1 MKKQNYPD
9 FFCYYINSNFCQNYF
24 KSVMWGAAQN
34 NLSVPIIKEI
44 QVPIPPN
51 DEQKEI
57 VEHLKFKIS
66 EIDSL
71 IIKTESQIEKLQ
83 EFRQSLITSAVT
95 GKIDV
100 TRLND

>member
-1 MKKQNYPD
+1 
-9 FFCYYINSNFCQNYF
+9 
-24 KSVMWGAAQN
+24 MWGAAQN